1 MRLVNWIYTLPMKL
15 RALLRR
21 RQLERETRRRV
32 TVSRGAQNRRKRREW
47 PKSARGSPPSPPR
60 SWWNPTNE
68 RSLPRSSYLGVPRYA
83 IARFALCCS
92 FAADKAWLRNH
103 HYTHASAGHRS
114 TTAVFSVVDRV
125 LFRSLPYPHDDRL
138 VSFGVKAPFEGLEF
152 MLAPEYL
159 VLRNQLGPFQS
170 MTSLTPGGADCD
182 ITEQN
187 PVRLSCALVES
198 NFLSTFGISPIIGRD
213 FSRDDDR
220 PNSPQV
226 ALLSYGLWQSRF
238 AGDPQISGKFASVNG
253 KSVQIIG
260 VLPANFEMPTLN
272 RADMLMPQAIDEAAQ
287 DRNHPQ
293 LVLRAFARLKP
304 SVTITQATAALQ
316 PWFQDS
322 LRFVPPQFREEVS
335 LQVRSLRDRQFHDSR
350 VGAWVLF
357 GAVLAVLLL
366 ACSNVANLTAGARHS
381 SAARTRCPHV
391 LGATRAR
398 LAKQALTESL
408 LLAILGGIAGC
419 GLAWG

>member
-21 RQLERETRRRV
+21 RQLERELDDELRYHVERKTEENVANGLSPQEARRQALLDLGGIQQTKEACRDHR
-32 TVSRGAQNRRKRREW
+32 TLAFLDTLLQDLRFA
-47 PKSARGSPPSPPR
+47 A
-60 SWWNPTNE
+60 
-68 RSLPRSSYLGVPRYA
+68 RSLLTRPGFAIITTLTLALGIGA
-83 IARFALCCS
+83 
-92 FAADKAWLRNH
+92 
-103 HYTHASAGHRS
+103 

-220 PNSPQV
+220 P
-226 ALLSYGLWQSRF
+226 
-238 AGDPQISGKFASVNG
+238 
-253 KSVQIIG
+253 
-260 VLPANFEMPTLN
+260 
-272 RADMLMPQAIDEAAQ
+272 
-287 DRNHPQ
+287 
-293 LVLRAFARLKP
+293 
-304 SVTITQATAALQ
+304 
-316 PWFQDS
+316 
-322 LRFVPPQFREEVS
+322 
-335 LQVRSLRDRQFHDSR
+335 
-350 VGAWVLF
+350 
-357 GAVLAVLLL
+357 
-366 ACSNVANLTAGARHS
+366 
-381 SAARTRCPHV
+381 
-391 LGATRAR
+391 
-398 LAKQALTESL
+398 
-408 LLAILGGIAGC
+408 
-419 GLAWG
+419 